1 MGPFRIHAQRAAN
14 RPRTIFNQINYGV
27 LRQRRTRRAE
37 SKFPPGVL
45 RRTKE
50 PPPHEVRSG
59 GSFMSEDAP
68 ERKVALG
75 PNSYGSLRDG
85 VNPVVLILNSTGLD
99 TSQGLAELLH
109 HRADLGV
116 ASREGHG
123 LVGAVNLVVDLA
135 NRGR

>member
-50 PPPHEVRSG
+50 PPLHEVRSG

-75 PNSYGSLRDG
+75 LNSYGAYAT
-85 VNPVVLILNSTGLD
+85 V
-99 TSQGLAELLH
+99 
-109 HRADLGV
+109 
-116 ASREGHG
+116 
-123 LVGAVNLVVDLA
+123 
-135 NRGR
+135 